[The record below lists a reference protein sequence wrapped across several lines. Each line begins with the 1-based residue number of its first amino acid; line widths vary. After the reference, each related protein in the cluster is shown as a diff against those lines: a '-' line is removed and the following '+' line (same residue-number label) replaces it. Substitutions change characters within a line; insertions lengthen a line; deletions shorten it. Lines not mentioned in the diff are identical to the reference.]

1 MTNPG
6 IIILEWVRFGF
17 AALLLIGGIIALT
30 GTLLGVFRFKYVLN
44 RIHFAAKCDTFGV
57 LLIFL
62 SLILMMGLN
71 FASLK
76 LLMILVFIWI
86 TNPISSHLIAHLEV
100 STNPNLTNECEVVPY
115 DSV

>member
-1 MTNPG
+1 M
-6 IIILEWVRFGF
+6 IVLQWIRFVF
-17 AALLLIGGIIALT
+17 AALLLISGIIALF
-30 GTLLGVFRFKYVLN
+30 GTVLGVFRFKYVLN

-62 SLILMMGLN
+62 SLILMMGLS

-76 LLMILVFIWI
+76 LLLVVVFIWI

-100 STNPNLTNECEVVPY
+100 STNPNITKECEVMPNDFV
-115 DSV
+115 

>member
-1 MTNPG
+1 M
-6 IIILEWVRFGF
+6 IVLQWVRFAV
-17 AALLLIGGIIALT
+17 AALLLIGGLVALL
-30 GTLLGVFRFKYVLN
+30 GTALGVFRFKYVLN

-62 SLILMMGLN
+62 SLIIMMGFT

-76 LLMILVFIWI
+76 LLLVLVFIWI
-86 TNPISSHLIAHLEV
+86 TNPVSSHLVAHLEV
-100 STNPNLTNECEVVPY
+100 STNPNIANECEVIQN